1 MIAADALVVLHVQ
14 GLPVPQ
20 GSMRTFVVKG
30 RPVVTSA
37 NKNLAGWRRL
47 IADMAQGH
55 LPAPTDSPV
64 VVDMTFSFP
73 KPKSSPK
80 RRLYPDGRPDL
91 DKCVRAVLD
100 AITHILITDDSRVV
114 GITARKV
121 FGPPGVTLELRR
133 AG

>member
-1 MIAADALVVLHVQ
+1 MTAADALVVLHVQ

>member
-1 MIAADALVVLHVQ
+1 MTTSDALVVLHVQ